1 MPGKTA
7 RSTLDQAFGLPEV
20 LVAVSTSRP
29 SCKRAGKT
37 RTLMPVWDSSGE
49 SRLKSL
55 ANISR
60 GCPSAAI
67 DRCGEGLAR
76 GLAVGLAPARAGC
89 RFAGGITAP
98 RRPAVYNP
106 KGEYGN
112 DWASSA
118 HSRVPAP
125 QIRTGATRRSAHRDI
140 LALARR
146 RRRRSHH
153 LRAGRDEYI
162 PRLSVPLDRNSVWD
176 ALAGRAL
183 GMGTAAKKKPRSARS
198 SCHTLTSCTPL
209 GSRNRD

>member
-183 GMGTAAKKKPRSARS
+183 GMGTAAKKKPPLSAELLS
-198 SCHTLTSCTPL
+198 HTHFLHAAWKP
-209 GSRNRD
+209 